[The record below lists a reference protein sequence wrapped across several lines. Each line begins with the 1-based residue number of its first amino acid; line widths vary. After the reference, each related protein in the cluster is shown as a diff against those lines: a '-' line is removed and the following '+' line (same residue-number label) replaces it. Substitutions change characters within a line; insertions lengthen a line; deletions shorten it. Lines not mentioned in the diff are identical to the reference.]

1 LIHTL
6 HQTILNVLNVSIRV
20 KKNDKWGNDKYY
32 IKLPYSFDLL
42 LQAITSP
49 LQGFLNSI
57 IYGWYNMQFRGTLQ
71 NSDLYGERRPLIDS
85 ANQQRN
91 STRSLYSES
100 DYEERYTDDV
110 SKNHEIWLVQP
121 SRWEVFVVTPGN

>member
-1 LIHTL
+1 
-6 HQTILNVLNVSIRV
+6 
-20 KKNDKWGNDKYY
+20 
-32 IKLPYSFDLL
+32 
-42 LQAITSP
+42 
-49 LQGFLNSI
+49 
-57 IYGWYNMQFRGTLQ
+57 MQFRGTLQ

-110 SKNHEIWLVQP
+110 SKNHEI
-121 SRWEVFVVTPGN
+121 